1 MVSETE
7 IQFIRSILHLQLF
20 INRTHIS
27 NQPFFLSPSLF
38 VIMCG
43 APIDSGTRTLNAVRS
58 SQYQHDYHPN
68 NNSNMWHRT
77 SAGRSSNNSGGT
89 SASSKERHQARSNN
103 FLAAQSMDNGDPIDV
118 TNEFDTVS
126 NASSTDG
133 VRALNYNPD
142 MVLFKAQRDQQM
154 DVNAQNSASSGD
166 SSTSM
171 LVAEH
176 GFVRFRPME
185 NLPKDKKETK
195 PSNSDNNNK
204 NSPAIM
210 QRHHKRS
217 LTNS

>member
-1 MVSETE
+1 
-7 IQFIRSILHLQLF
+7 
-20 INRTHIS
+20 
-27 NQPFFLSPSLF
+27 
-38 VIMCG
+38 
-43 APIDSGTRTLNAVRS
+43 
-58 SQYQHDYHPN
+58 
-68 NNSNMWHRT
+68 MWHRT

-89 SASSKERHQARSNN
+89 SSSKERHQARSNN
-103 FLAAQSMDNGDPIDV
+103 FIAAYSMDQVDPSDV
-118 TNEFDTVS
+118 NNEFDTVS

-142 MVLFKAQRDQQM
+142 MVLFKPQRDQQI
-154 DVNAQNSASSGD
+154 DVAQNSASSGD

-176 GFVRFRPME
+176 GFLRFRPME
-185 NLPKDKKETK
+185 NLQKDKKETK

>member
-1 MVSETE
+1 
-7 IQFIRSILHLQLF
+7 
-20 INRTHIS
+20 
-27 NQPFFLSPSLF
+27 
-38 VIMCG
+38 
-43 APIDSGTRTLNAVRS
+43 
-58 SQYQHDYHPN
+58 
-68 NNSNMWHRT
+68 MWHRT
-77 SAGRSSNNSGGT
+77 SAGRSSNNSG
-89 SASSKERHQARSNN
+89 SSKERAHQTSRSNN
-103 FLAAQSMDNGDPIDV
+103 FLATAATTASVANDNNIVDNNVDV
-118 TNEFDTVS
+118 ANEFDTVS
-126 NASSTDG
+126 NASSGDG

-142 MVLFKAQRDQQM
+142 MVMFKAQRDHQN
-154 DVNAQNSASSGD
+154 DANAQNSASSGD

-185 NLPKDKKETK
+185 NIVKDKKQETK

>member
-1 MVSETE
+1 
-7 IQFIRSILHLQLF
+7 
-20 INRTHIS
+20 
-27 NQPFFLSPSLF
+27 
-38 VIMCG
+38 
-43 APIDSGTRTLNAVRS
+43 
-58 SQYQHDYHPN
+58 
-68 NNSNMWHRT
+68 MWHRT
-77 SAGRSSNNSGGT
+77 SAGRSSNNSG
-89 SASSKERHQARSNN
+89 ASKERHQTRSNN
-103 FLAAQSMDNGDPIDV
+103 FLATSVDNSTTDNNEMVGD
-118 TNEFDTVS
+118 FDTVS
-126 NASSTDG
+126 NASSGDG

-142 MVLFKAQRDQQM
+142 MVLFKAQRDHQN

-217 LTNS
+217 LTNSQCLGSKV

>member
-1 MVSETE
+1 
-7 IQFIRSILHLQLF
+7 
-20 INRTHIS
+20 
-27 NQPFFLSPSLF
+27 
-38 VIMCG
+38 
-43 APIDSGTRTLNAVRS
+43 
-58 SQYQHDYHPN
+58 
-68 NNSNMWHRT
+68 MWHRT

-89 SASSKERHQARSNN
+89 TASSKERHQARSNN
-103 FLAAQSMDNGDPIDV
+103 FLASAVAAAATAHSVENGDNDV
-118 TNEFDTVS
+118 DTMS
-126 NASSTDG
+126 NSSSTDG

-142 MVLFKAQRDQQM
+142 MVLFKAQRDQQS
-154 DVNAQNSASSGD
+154 DGQQNSASSSGD

-185 NLPKDKKETK
+185 NLAKDKKETK
-195 PSNSDNNNK
+195 PSNSDNNK

>member
-1 MVSETE
+1 MKTN
-7 IQFIRSILHLQLF
+7 I
-20 INRTHIS
+20 
-27 NQPFFLSPSLF
+27 
-38 VIMCG
+38 C
-43 APIDSGTRTLNAVRS
+43 AGTRTLNAARS
-58 SQYQHDYHPN
+58 SQYQQDYHPN
-68 NNSNMWHRT
+68 NTNMWHRT

-89 SASSKERHQARSNN
+89 VASKERQQARSNN
-103 FLAAQSMDNGDPIDV
+103 FLAATVPDNGANDEV
-118 TNEFDTVS
+118 VNEFDTVS
-126 NASSTDG
+126 NTSSGDG

-142 MVLFKAQRDQQM
+142 MVLFKAQREHQTDA
-154 DVNAQNSASSGD
+154 NAQNSASSGD

-171 LVAEH
+171 LVQQD
-176 GFVRFRPME
+176 GFVRFRPMD